1 MAKFFIG
8 DIAHKLELNPR
19 TIRYYE
25 RIGML
30 PNPRRTESGYRVY
43 DERAVERL
51 EFIRKAKALDLTL
64 DEIKQILLLHDRG
77 QAPCE
82 RTQTFVSDKIREIE
96 DKIADLTSLKEKLQ
110 KILKAK
116 RQKFVPDSI
125 CPLIEA
131 SEKKA

>member
-8 DIAHKLELNPR
+8 DIADRLKLNPR

-30 PNPRRTESGYRVY
+30 PKPRRTESGYRIY
-43 DERAVERL
+43 DEGAVERL

-82 RTQTFVSDKIREIE
+82 HTQAFVGIKIKEIE
-96 DKIADLTSLKEKLQ
+96 GKIADLTSLKERLQ
-110 KILKAK
+110 NILKAK
-116 RQKFVPDSI
+116 RQKFLPNSI

-131 SEKKA
+131 SEKKT

>member
-8 DIAHKLELNPR
+8 DIADRLKLNPR

-30 PNPRRTESGYRVY
+30 PDPRRTESGYRVY
-43 DERAVERL
+43 DESTVERL
-51 EFIRKAKALDLTL
+51 EFIRKAKALDLKL

-82 RTQTFVSDKIREIE
+82 RTQAFVGTKIKEIE
-96 DKIADLTSLKEKLQ
+96 EKIADLTSLKEKLR

-116 RQKFVPDSI
+116 RRKFVVDSI

-131 SEKKA
+131 SEKKT